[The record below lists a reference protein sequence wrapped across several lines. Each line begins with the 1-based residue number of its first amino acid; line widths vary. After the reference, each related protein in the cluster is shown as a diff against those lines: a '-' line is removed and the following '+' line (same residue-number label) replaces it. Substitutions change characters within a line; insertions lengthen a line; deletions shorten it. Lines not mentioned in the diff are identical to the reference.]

1 MSASQVADM
10 LKAKLEQRCT
20 SLQAAFRKL
29 DKSNTGFISPADF
42 EDCLRDFNMRLTRQ
56 ALAALVAK
64 YDANG
69 DGYVSYQEFAAVM
82 SGSSPSIALHS
93 AAAVAAP
100 AGVVERAEEA
110 FKRIMYAEA
119 TSLTDAFLKLDRDR
133 SGKISAEELAAV
145 FTASNVQLSAQE
157 LKMIMNKYDVDGDGQ
172 ISLNELAMLLP
183 TGGPLGAGRIERGQL
198 VSKKRV
204 RVNM

>member
-69 DGYVSYQEFAAVM
+69 DGYVSYQEVTANRART
-82 SGSSPSIALHS
+82 P
-93 AAAVAAP
+93 
-100 AGVVERAEEA
+100 GV
-110 FKRIMYAEA
+110 
-119 TSLTDAFLKLDRDR
+119 
-133 SGKISAEELAAV
+133 SAENTSRQRYATTGLIANRNAHDIESHRGSLQRSCQDLRPLSPCTVRLRWLHPLASSNGPRRRSN
-145 FTASNVQLSAQE
+145 ASCTQRR
-157 LKMIMNKYDVDGDGQ
+157 
-172 ISLNELAMLLP
+172 P
-183 TGGPLGAGRIERGQL
+183 H
-198 VSKKRV
+198 
-204 RVNM
+204 

>member
-1 MSASQVADM
+1 
-10 LKAKLEQRCT
+10 
-20 SLQAAFRKL
+20 
-29 DKSNTGFISPADF
+29 
-42 EDCLRDFNMRLTRQ
+42 
-56 ALAALVAK
+56 
-64 YDANG
+64 
-69 DGYVSYQEFAAVM
+69 
-82 SGSSPSIALHS
+82 
-93 AAAVAAP
+93 
-100 AGVVERAEEA
+100 
-110 FKRIMYAEA
+110 MYAEA